1 MKIIQRGNLTVI
13 LNPDEDT
20 CDEFE
25 DIMFAGVAGFKS
37 VDAILQDQK
46 AESQPQPPA
55 EPPQNPEHA

>member
-1 MKIIQRGNLTVI
+1 MI